1 MAGPFEDLSS
11 DFHRLIQ
18 IFAESRAASISRL
31 QGFDGGDGLL
41 GRVTG
46 QIRWVFLTT
55 IVRANAKC
63 LLDRLAQLGNGTVSA
78 AKRRQTGI
86 QKTPGSR
93 GAGTHMGF
101 ERMLEAGESLRVM
114 QLAGFKLTTMLISST
129 SCTSLRIC
137 INIWRPPLL
146 LSVCTFLQSTVS

>member
-18 IFAESRAASISRL
+18 IFAESRAASISRS

-46 QIRWVFLTT
+46 QIRRVFSTT

-63 LLDRLAQLGNGTVSA
+63 LLDRLAQLGNGAASA
-78 AKRRQTGI
+78 AKRRQI
-86 QKTPGSR
+86 SLDLEYRRRQEAEAVALAWASR
-93 GAGTHMGF
+93 GCSRLGRAY
-101 ERMLEAGESLRVM
+101 V
-114 QLAGFKLTTMLISST
+114 
-129 SCTSLRIC
+129 
-137 INIWRPPLL
+137 
-146 LSVCTFLQSTVS
+146 

>member
-1 MAGPFEDLSS
+1 MTYGDWSLLAGPFEDLSS

-46 QIRWVFLTT
+46 QIRRVFLTT

-63 LLDRLAQLGNGTVSA
+63 LLDRLAQLGNGAVSA
-78 AKRRQTGI
+78 AKRRQI
-86 QKTPGSR
+86 SLDLEFRRRQEAEAVALAWASR
-93 GAGTHMGF
+93 GCSRLGRAY
-101 ERMLEAGESLRVM
+101 V
-114 QLAGFKLTTMLISST
+114 
-129 SCTSLRIC
+129 
-137 INIWRPPLL
+137 
-146 LSVCTFLQSTVS
+146 